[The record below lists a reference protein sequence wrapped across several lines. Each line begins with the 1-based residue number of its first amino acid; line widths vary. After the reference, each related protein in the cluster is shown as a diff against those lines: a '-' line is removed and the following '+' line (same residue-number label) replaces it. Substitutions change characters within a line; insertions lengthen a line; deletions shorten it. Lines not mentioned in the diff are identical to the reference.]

1 LRAQASFLKRLR
13 GVAPEP
19 PFSWDAR
26 PTFAEVLAFE
36 DVLAAQLLDVLHTVP
51 ATTNVHEEGQGWQ
64 FDYQAR
70 LIFMSVAYHG
80 IAHRTDLTTF
90 LNRAGVA
97 LPELD
102 VWAYQAAYPE
112 RFQARVI
119 KMGQG
124 DRAPS

>member
-1 LRAQASFLKRLR
+1 M
-13 GVAPEP
+13 
-19 PFSWDAR
+19 
-26 PTFAEVLAFE
+26 LAFE